1 MHSRHHEYYCGP
13 GYGYRFDSTNR
24 QIIKLEKE
32 QPDFFEALETLEENV
47 KGKIMHISTKKG
59 DSGFTSLL
67 KGQRVPKHH
76 LIIEAGGI
84 LDETNSLLGV
94 ARASSQEKRIKRIIL
109 QIQKHLF
116 VIGAELSVPKSEGKA
131 SNKRISET
139 DIKWL
144 ERLVDE
150 FEEALALPP
159 GFVAFGQNEGSSHLD
174 VARTSVRNAERMASK
189 MKSEDLI
196 ENTNILKYLNRLSD
210 LIFLLA
216 CFEEKEEE
224 EKRANPLFRKWG
236 IVVASIF
243 FMLIVTIVLLLFFH
257 RPAPQKSFDYM
268 QNHMKQMENM
278 H

>member
-1 MHSRHHEYYCGP
+1 
-13 GYGYRFDSTNR
+13 
-24 QIIKLEKE
+24 
-32 QPDFFEALETLEENV
+32 
-47 KGKIMHISTKKG
+47 
-59 DSGFTSLL
+59 
-67 KGQRVPKHH
+67 
-76 LIIEAGGI
+76 
-84 LDETNSLLGV
+84 
-94 ARASSQEKRIKRIIL
+94 
-109 QIQKHLF
+109 
-116 VIGAELSVPKSEGKA
+116 
-131 SNKRISET
+131 
-139 DIKWL
+139 
-144 ERLVDE
+144 
-150 FEEALALPP
+150 
-159 GFVAFGQNEGSSHLD
+159 
-174 VARTSVRNAERMASK
+174 MASK

>member
-1 MHSRHHEYYCGP
+1 
-13 GYGYRFDSTNR
+13 
-24 QIIKLEKE
+24 
-32 QPDFFEALETLEENV
+32 
-47 KGKIMHISTKKG
+47 MHISTKKG
-59 DSGFTSLL
+59 DSGYTSLL

-76 LIIEAGGI
+76 LIIEAGGV
-84 LDETNSLLGV
+84 LDEANSLLGV
-94 ARASSQEKRIKRIIL
+94 ARASSREKRIKRIIL

-116 VIGAELSVPKSEGKA
+116 LIGAELSVPKGEGKA
-131 SNKRISET
+131 PNKRISET

-144 ERLVDE
+144 EGFVDE

-174 VARTSVRNAERMASK
+174 VARTSVRTAERMASK
-189 MKSEDLI
+189 MKSEGLI
-196 ENTNILKYLNRLSD
+196 ENPNILQYLNRLSD

-216 CFEEKEEE
+216 CFEEKDEE
-224 EKRANPLFRKWG
+224 EKQANPLFRKWG

-257 RPAPQKSFDYM
+257 RPASQDSFDYM